1 MISSKERISL
11 IHTRAARIKR
21 RQEKNTITGIGG
33 LCAVLLILLSG
44 MMNIPVTN
52 DQLSDSTGMYAG
64 SSLLDASAGGYV
76 LTAVVAFMVGVIITV
91 ICKKYVERKD
101 LTREDNE

>member
-1 MISSKERISL
+1 MRSKEERISL

-21 RQEKNTITGIGG
+21 RQDKNIITGIGS

-44 MMNIPVTN
+44 MMNMLVTSSK
-52 DQLSDSTGMYAG
+52 LSDSTGMYAG

-76 LTAVVAFMVGVIITV
+76 LTAIVAFMVGVIITV
-91 ICKKYVERKD
+91 ICKKYVKRKS
-101 LTREDNE
+101 LTREEN